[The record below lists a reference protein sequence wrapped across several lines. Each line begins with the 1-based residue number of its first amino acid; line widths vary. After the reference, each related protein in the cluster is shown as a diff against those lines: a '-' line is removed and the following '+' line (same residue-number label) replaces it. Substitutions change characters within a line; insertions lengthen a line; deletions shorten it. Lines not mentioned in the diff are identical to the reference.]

1 MNNVTDLNRERA
13 VRNCECAAR
22 DRAREGDAD
31 LVKLLDLT
39 AQDHEK
45 ETIPG
50 PQATFRFKAM
60 NLLEDHK
67 HLGKEVLLSEL
78 TGLCVYVQAMKE

>member
-1 MNNVTDLNRERA
+1 MSNVTDINRERA

-39 AQDHEK
+39 AHDHQK

-50 PQATFRFKAM
+50 PQAMFRYKGLDLVEDFKG
-60 NLLEDHK
+60 
-67 HLGKEVLLSEL
+67 LGPEVLLSEL